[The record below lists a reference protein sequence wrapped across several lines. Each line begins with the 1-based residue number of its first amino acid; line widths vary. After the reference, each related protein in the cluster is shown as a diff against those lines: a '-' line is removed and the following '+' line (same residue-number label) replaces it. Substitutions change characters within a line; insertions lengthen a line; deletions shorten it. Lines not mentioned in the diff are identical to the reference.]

1 MSRSSPI
8 ERLAR
13 CMRGE
18 VAPGLDWVELVR
30 TAGEEKVIPALYRR
44 LLRSGCA
51 HAVDEDALEH
61 LRAVHEANCERNR
74 RLWALFVEVAG
85 ALNAAGIVPVLIKGG
100 SDLARQDDP
109 GKAPRMLSD
118 LDIVVARA
126 ELPDTQRVFSEIG
139 LNVEPGTRHA
149 HSPGSYRRMRDIAPI
164 DLHVSLPGRVAGF
177 APDGEAVRILDHERD
192 GVRFGMPDPS
202 LHFVITLAHEM
213 LHDRVLMHG
222 TTQMRYL
229 VDLAEQ
235 AGDPH
240 AAIDWEWIA
249 ALRADRS
256 FELALDVQR
265 LMLRHLLATELGP
278 LPEPGRRARWLHAR
292 RVFKMRR
299 PELGYLEW
307 RIVRRGL
314 RLVRHPGLQ
323 HS

>member
-1 MSRSSPI
+1 MSSPSPI

-18 VAPGLDWVELVR
+18 VAPGLDWVELVG
-30 TAGEEKVIPALYRR
+30 TASEEKVIPALYHR
-44 LLRSGCA
+44 LVRFGCER
-51 HAVDEDALEH
+51 AVDEDALHH
-61 LRAVHEANCERNR
+61 LHMVEEANRERNR
-74 RLWALFVEVAG
+74 RIWALFCEVAG
-85 ALNAAGIVPVLIKGG
+85 HLNAAGIVPLLIKGG
-100 SDLARQDDP
+100 SELARHRDP
-109 GKAPRMLSD
+109 GDAARMLSD

-126 ELPDTQRVFSEIG
+126 DLPGTQRVFSELG
-139 LNVEPGTRHA
+139 LLVEPGTRHD
-149 HSPGSYRRMRDIAPI
+149 HSPGSYRRAEDIAPI
-164 DLHVSLPGRVAGF
+164 DLHFSLPGRVAGF
-177 APDGEAVRILDHERD
+177 APDDKAFRILDHERE
-192 GVRFGMPDPS
+192 GVRFRMPDPS

-222 TTQMRYL
+222 TTQLRYL
-229 VDLAEQ
+229 VDLADQ
-235 AGDPH
+235 VGDPQ
-240 AAIDWEWIA
+240 AVIDWEWIS

-265 LMLRHLLATELGP
+265 LMLRHLLDTDLGH
-278 LPEPGRRARWLHAR
+278 LPEPGRWARWLHAR